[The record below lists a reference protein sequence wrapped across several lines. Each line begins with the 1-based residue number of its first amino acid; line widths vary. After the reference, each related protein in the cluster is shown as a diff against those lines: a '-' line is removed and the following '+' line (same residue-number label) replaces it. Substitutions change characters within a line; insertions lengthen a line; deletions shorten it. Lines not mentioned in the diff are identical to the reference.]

1 MKVRDVMTREV
12 VFVRPETSVG
22 DVARLLV
29 KYNISGVPVVENDKV
44 IGIVTEEDLIMRDA
58 IVDTPHVFSL
68 FDSVFYLGSKKHFE
82 EEMQKILATEA
93 SGLMSGRV
101 VLISEEAS
109 VQELATL
116 MMKKEVN
123 PIPVVGPDGQ
133 LSGIVSRSDL
143 IKLMVRELE
152 EDETVGTTNATPLDD
167 LRDEV

>member
-1 MKVRDVMTREV
+1 MTREV
-12 VFVRPETSVG
+12 VFVRPETPVG
-22 DVARLLV
+22 DVARLMV

-58 IVDTPHVFSL
+58 IVDMPHVFSL
-68 FDSVFYLGSKKHFE
+68 FDSVFYVGSKKHFE

-93 SGLMSGRV
+93 SGLMTGRA

-109 VQELATL
+109 VQELATV

-123 PIPVVGPDGQ
+123 PIPVIGPDGH

-143 IKLMVRELE
+143 VRLMVRELAS
-152 EDETVGTTNATPLDD
+152 EDEPPVEPSTAEGVNDTQP
-167 LRDEV
+167 RDEV